1 MANKKVVGEQAW
13 QLEQAHTFSVSPS
26 NEAYKLYGS
35 ADGITYGE
43 FGDVPANDVLIV
55 SNSPRNMFFKFVGN
69 NSELT
74 ITW

>member
-1 MANKKVVGEQAW
+1 MSKKVVGEEAFQVNC
-13 QLEQAHTFSVSPS
+13 HTFTASPS
-26 NEAYKLYGS
+26 NENYKLYGS

-43 FGDVPANDVLIV
+43 FGDVPANEILIV
-55 SNSPRNMFFKFVGN
+55 SNSPRNMWFKFVGN